1 MIIGSTQK
9 LSKDVKDRYSA
20 ALMKGDLEQVKIY
33 TSQLALDPKDRDN
46 PAIKGIV
53 WSFNEMTTKENLEV
67 VNYFLSLPQTRK
79 WFGERSR
86 PIKIAS
92 GISFDLHANEKEVR
106 EQKFHEIC
114 TNTWKKLTKLRLTDS
129 PLAADIIN
137 HLLQISQDCHFSVP
151 AEFLSYK
158 RMSLS
163 SVWNVFTAMPA
174 RVSSFLFGSSESA
187 SADAQEISKPKS
199 PAINDS
205 DSDDD
210 SDSDYKPA
218 SDSDNDNDEDYQ
230 PDFDDNDN
238 SDSSYDS
245 EFDSAT
251 ESDTDINYFDL
262 IAYRKW
268 QETEGMKQTA
278 KRAQT
283 EIPSSSDNV
292 DSDARSKRQ
301 RRN

>member
-1 MIIGSTQK
+1 MIIGSTKK
-9 LSKDVKDRYSA
+9 LSKDVKVRYNA
-20 ALMKGDLEQVKIY
+20 AVIKGDLEQVKSY

-46 PAIKGIV
+46 SAIDGIE
-53 WSFNEMTTKENLEV
+53 WSLHEWCNQNNLQV
-67 VNYFLSLPQTRK
+67 ANYFLSLPQTRK

-86 PIKIAS
+86 PIELTS
-92 GISFDLHANEKEVR
+92 GLSFDFYANEKVER

-114 TNTWKKLTKLRLTDS
+114 KKIWKKLIKLRLTDS

-163 SVWNVFTAMPA
+163 SVWNAFTAMPA

-187 SADAQEISKPKS
+187 SADAHDINTPKS

-205 DSDDD
+205 DD
-210 SDSDYKPA
+210 SDSDYKPE
-218 SDSDNDNDEDYQ
+218 SDSDDDSDEDYQ
-230 PDFDDNDN
+230 PDFDGNDT

-245 EFDSAT
+245 EFDSET
-251 ESDTDINYFDL
+251 ESDTDINHFDL

-268 QETEGMKQTA
+268 QESEDMKQNA
-278 KRAQT
+278 KRAQPDK
-283 EIPSSSDNV
+283 PSSSDNV
-292 DSDARSKRQ
+292 DSDVALPKRQ